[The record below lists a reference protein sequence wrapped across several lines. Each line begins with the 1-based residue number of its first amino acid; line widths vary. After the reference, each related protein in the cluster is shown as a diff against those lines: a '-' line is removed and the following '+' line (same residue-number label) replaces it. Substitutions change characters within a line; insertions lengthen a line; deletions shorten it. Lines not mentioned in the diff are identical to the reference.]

1 MDIKNGNEKLI
12 NNKPKLLLHSC
23 CGPCSTSVIERLVE
37 NYDITV
43 FYFNPNIFP
52 YEEYLKRLNEQKR
65 LLKILNIPFIEGEY
79 NQEIFNNA
87 LIGCENQKEGEL
99 RCFKCYELRL
109 KHTFEKAL
117 ELNFDYYTTTL
128 TVSPRKNAVWVNHIG
143 SNMQSD
149 KLKFLSA
156 DFKKKDGYKRSIE
169 LSKVYNLY
177 RQHYCGCK
185 NSLPLKD

>member
-99 RCFKCYELRL
+99 RCYKCYELRL

-117 ELNFDYYTTTL
+117 ELNFDYYTTIYAKVKGAEELETNKKEYEDL
-128 TVSPRKNAVWVNHIG
+128 IEQAKNKIEEIKTRK
-143 SNMQSD
+143 
-149 KLKFLSA
+149 
-156 DFKKKDGYKRSIE
+156 R
-169 LSKVYNLY
+169 
-177 RQHYCGCK
+177 RCK
-185 NSLPLKD
+185 IQ

>member
-169 LSKVYNLY
+169 LSKFYNLY